1 MKRFLSIAVL
11 AFAVVQASTAQI
23 ITSKSITRTDR
34 AGIELKK
41 GYRGFVE
48 IGGSIYVNQPEYFYG
63 LDFSTTHGCQINRWL
78 FVGGG
83 IGVQT
88 FNANEIVYNNLE
100 YYYNKT
106 QWVLPLYADIR
117 TYFTRTAFKPF
128 AELRLGYEIRCSKPA
143 TVSWDCYYDEYELY
157 EEKYQKY
164 LKSGLHFG
172 IGAGVEYKRFSLKI
186 MYRLHRCQIA
196 KISLRNHELS
206 ESYSHTKNIHLLSFT
221 LGVNF

>member
-1 MKRFLSIAVL
+1 MKRILSIAVL
-11 AFAVVQASTAQI
+11 ALAVVQASTAQI

-48 IGGSIYVNQPEYFYG
+48 IGGSIYVDQPEYFYG

-88 FNANEIVYNNLE
+88 FNANDAYNE
-100 YYYNKT
+100 YSNKT
-106 QWVLPLYADIR
+106 QWALPLYADVR

-128 AELRLGYEIRCSKPA
+128 AELRLGYEIKCSKPA
-143 TVSWDCYYDEYELY
+143 TYTLDHYIEHSGELY
-157 EEKYQKY
+157 EEEYRKY

-186 MYRLHRCQIA
+186 MYRLHRYQREYVSHI
-196 KISLRNHELS
+196 NHKPDW
-206 ESYSHTKNIHLLSFT
+206 SYNYKLHLLSFT